1 MSDGIKSKE
10 FSLDKLRGVMDSV
23 INSGG
28 EFKIISRGTSML
40 PMLRDGV
47 DTVVLVKKPGIL
59 KVGDVPLYQRE
70 NGEYVLHRIIAV
82 KKDGYVMRGDNHIA
96 SEYPIHNDQIIG
108 ILKAYI
114 KDGERIECTDFKYR
128 AYSFYV
134 VHFMPVRLIIKRSVR
149 LARRILGKIK
159 RTVLKK

>member
-1 MSDGIKSKE
+1 MSDGIKSRE

-47 DTVVLVKKPGIL
+47 DTVVLVKKPSIL

-96 SEYPIHNDQIIG
+96 SEYPILNDQIIG

-114 KDGERIECTDFKYR
+114 KNGKRIECTDFKYR
-128 AYSFYV
+128 AYAFYV
-134 VHFMPVRLIIKRSVR
+134 VHFMPVRLVIKRSVR